1 MDEFG
6 SRVQHSDHPSFKFV
20 SFLDTMKGMAFT
32 LMFPLVQVNYQ
43 EEVTRDYVSGA
54 VDNNLRI
61 IRLLPWFYR
70 NIIDV
75 VPNDPLPQ
83 RTMADLSN
91 EVQ

>member
-1 MDEFG
+1 
-6 SRVQHSDHPSFKFV
+6 
-20 SFLDTMKGMAFT
+20 MKGMAFT

-43 EEVTRDYVSGA
+43 GLKFTSPLLCIPIARQCFLSEEVTRDYVSGA